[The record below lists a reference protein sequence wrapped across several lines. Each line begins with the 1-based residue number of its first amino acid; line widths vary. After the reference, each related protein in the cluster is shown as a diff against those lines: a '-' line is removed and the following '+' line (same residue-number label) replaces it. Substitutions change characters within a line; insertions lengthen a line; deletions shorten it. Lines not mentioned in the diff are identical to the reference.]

1 MCLCAVVDRG
11 RVKLLKRLFSIQYCV
26 KLPCSCFLRMSIFDV
41 PRWGLVLANVSD
53 MTQSYVTG
61 PIHMCHD
68 SFTRE
73 VTHLYAIL
81 PVQIG
86 ILLTKQN

>member
-1 MCLCAVVDRG
+1 
-11 RVKLLKRLFSIQYCV
+11 
-26 KLPCSCFLRMSIFDV
+26 MSIFDV
-41 PRWGLVLANVSD
+41 PQWGLVVGNVSD

-68 SFTRE
+68 SFRSD

-86 ILLTKQN
+86 VLLTKQN